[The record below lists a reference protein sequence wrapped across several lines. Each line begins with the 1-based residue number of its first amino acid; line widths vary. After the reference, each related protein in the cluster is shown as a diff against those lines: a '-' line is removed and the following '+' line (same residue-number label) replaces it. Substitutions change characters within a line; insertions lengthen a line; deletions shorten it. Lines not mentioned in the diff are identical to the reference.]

1 MERKPFR
8 ISVEKA
14 WRYFCLT
21 YDIVWN
27 ATLVLLIAAL
37 CLVCF
42 AAGAGAGYFAFLV
55 KDLAVPSPDKMKSEI
70 YSYEETSHMYFAN
83 GVYLGRFRSDLDR
96 EAVPLSD
103 VSPYVVQA
111 VIATED
117 EHFYEHDGVVPKAV
131 IRAIFQEVA
140 NTPVK
145 SGGSTLTQQLVKNQM
160 LTNEVSF
167 ERKAKEMV
175 LALRLER
182 FFSKEEILE
191 TYLNVVPFGRNS
203 SGRNIAG
210 IQAAAQG
217 VFGVNAKELNLAQA
231 AFLAGL
237 PQNPFVYTPFAADGS
252 VKSDLSAGL
261 KRMKTVL
268 YRMKRAGYISEKQ
281 YKEALSYDVAK
292 HLAAPKP
299 SPFEQY
305 PFLTME
311 IERRAKEVIAET
323 FAKRDGHSAKEWGRD
338 PALRRRYLGEAEKAL
353 RQGGLRIYTTIDK
366 DIYERMQKVA
376 ARYPYYGNDNV
387 YYTKDGKTGKTVA
400 HRQPVE
406 VGAMLIENKT
416 GKIISFVG
424 GRDYGRE
431 QLNHATQAHR
441 SNGSTMK
448 PLLVYAPAMEM
459 GVIQPA
465 TIIPDLPLSIGSYT
479 PKNADGKTHGLVTA
493 RDALRWSYN
502 IPAVR
507 TYRRIQSKQP
517 VDYLRKMGITSV
529 SKQEEANPALAI
541 GGTHIGVTVEENVN
555 AYATFANYGSFVDAY
570 MIEKITDKDGN
581 IIYQHQ
587 TKPVPVFSP
596 QTSYLMIDMM
606 RDVLNG
612 GTASSVRRYLTF
624 SADWA
629 GKTGTSQDK
638 RDSWFIAVNPSVTFG
653 VWVGYDRPA
662 PLESRY
668 KGLSYSQRTQLL
680 WARLINAAY
689 QENPKLIAPPKR
701 FLMPGGIVRRAYCAA
716 SGFSP
721 SETCRQAGLVR
732 YDLYN
737 TKFTPKEGEEND
749 LTEGRFVIIDGRRY
763 AALETTPEEF
773 VTRGVIANP
782 DVLSE
787 WGISDADW
795 ASADFAAAPLEDNG
809 RDPASPSVRLNGG
822 QLVWSGRSERDVIG
836 YRVYELDHTGGRRVV
851 AVIKRGEA
859 TAFSALKPGAAYCV
873 TAVDIAGRESAP
885 SASVSLP
892 SAAPHE
898 PPAQKGD
905 DAGNN
910 RQPPADGNN
919 AANGNTQPPASR

>member
-160 LTNEVSF
+160 LTSEVSF

-175 LALRLER
+175 LAMRLER

-191 TYLNVVPFGRNS
+191 AYLNVVPFGRSS

-217 VFGVNAKELNLAQA
+217 VFGVDAKELNLAQA

-252 VKSDLSAGL
+252 VKQDVSAGL
-261 KRMKTVL
+261 RRMKTVL
-268 YRMKRAGYISEKQ
+268 RRMKQAGYISDKQ
-281 YKEALSYDVAK
+281 YQEALAYDVTK
-292 HLAAPKP
+292 HFAPPKP
-299 SPFEQY
+299 SPFERY

-323 FAKRDGHSAKEWGRD
+323 FAKRDGHKPEELKRD
-338 PALRRRYLGEAEKAL
+338 AALYSRYVGEAEKML
-353 RQGGLRIYTTIDK
+353 RQGGLHIHTTIDK
-366 DIYERMQKVA
+366 AIYEQMQRVA
-376 ARYPYYGNDNV
+376 ANYPYYGNERL
-387 YYTKDGKTGKTVA
+387 YYVTDTKTGKRIA
-400 HRQPVE
+400 KRQPVE

-424 GRDYGRE
+424 GRDYKRE

-459 GVIQPA
+459 GVIQPGS
-465 TIIPDLPLSIGSYT
+465 IIPDLPLSIGSYK

-493 RDALRWSYN
+493 RRALQHSYN

-507 TYRRIQSKQP
+507 VYTKIQNRHP
-517 VDYLRKMGITSV
+517 VDYLHKMGITSV
-529 SKQEEANPALAI
+529 SKQEEANPTLAI

-653 VWVGYDRPA
+653 VWVGYDHPA

-680 WARLINAAY
+680 WAQFMNAAY
-689 QENPKLIAPPKR
+689 GAKPKLIAPPKR
-701 FLMPGGIVRRAYCAA
+701 FSMPGGIVRRAYCAT

-721 SETCRQAGLVR
+721 SSACKKAGLVR

-737 TKFTPKEGEEND
+737 TKFTPRQGSD
-749 LTEGRFVIIDGRRY
+749 DYLIEGRVVVIGEHRY

-773 VTRGVIANP
+773 VTREVVVNP
-782 DVLSE
+782 KLLDQ
-787 WGISDADW
+787 WGINRKTLVGDAFVV
-795 ASADFAAAPLEDNG
+795 STLKDNG
-809 RDPASPSVRLNGG
+809 RVPAPPAARLNDN
-822 QLVWSGRSERDVIG
+822 QLVWARHGERDVIG
-836 YRVYELDHTGGRRVV
+836 YRVYQVSETGKRQIV
-851 AVIKRGEA
+851 AIIKAGE
-859 TAFSALKPGAAYCV
+859 TTSFSDLKPGATYYV

-885 SASVSLP
+885 SSKVALP
-892 SAAPHE
+892 AAQSS
-898 PPAQKGD
+898 PPA
-905 DAGNN
+905 NS
-910 RQPPADGNN
+910 
-919 AANGNTQPPASR
+919 PASADNAENSEAPPSSSR

>member
-1 MERKPFR
+1 MKRNQLS
-8 ISVEKA
+8 ISLEKA
-14 WRYFCLT
+14 WHYFSLT
-21 YDIVWN
+21 YDVVWN
-27 ATLVLLIAAL
+27 VIFILLIAAL

-42 AAGAGAGYFAFLV
+42 AIGAGAGYFAFLV
-55 KDLAVPSPDKMKSEI
+55 KDMPVPSPDEMKKEI
-70 YSYEETSHMYFAN
+70 YHYGETSHMYFAN

-96 EAVPLSD
+96 EAVRLSD

-111 VIATED
+111 IIATED
-117 EHFYEHDGVVPKAV
+117 EHFYEHHGVVPKAV
-131 IRAIFQEVA
+131 IRAVFQELT
-140 NTPVK
+140 NSPVK

-167 ERKAKEMV
+167 ERKAKEM
-175 LALRLER
+175 LLSLRLEK
-182 FFSKEEILE
+182 FFSKEDILE
-191 TYLNVVPFGRNS
+191 AYLNVVPFGRNS

-252 VKSDLSAGL
+252 VKPDLSAGL

-311 IERRAKEVIAET
+311 IERRAKEVLAET
-323 FAKRDGHSAKEWGRD
+323 FAKRDGYKPEEVQRD
-338 PALRRRYLGEAEKAL
+338 PARFRRYLGEEEKAL
-353 RQGGLRIYTTIDK
+353 RQGGYRIYTTIDK
-366 DIYERMQKVA
+366 KIYEQMQRIA
-376 ARYPYYGNDNV
+376 ARYPYYGSDNV
-387 YYTKDGKTGKTVA
+387 YYTKDKKTGKMIP

-493 RDALRWSYN
+493 RYALQQSFN

-507 TYRRIQSKQP
+507 TYMRIRSRHP
-517 VDYLRKMGITSV
+517 IDYLHKMGVTSV
-529 SKQEEANPALAI
+529 AKQEEANPALAI

-570 MIEKITDKDGN
+570 MIEKIVDKNGK
-581 IIYQHQ
+581 IVYKHQ
-587 TKPVPVFSP
+587 SKPVPVFSP

-606 RDVLNG
+606 RDVLHG
-612 GTASSVRRYLTF
+612 GTASSVPRYLTF

-638 RDSWFIAVNPSVTFG
+638 RDSWFIAVNPNVTFG
-653 VWVGYDRPA
+653 VWIGYDRPA

-721 SETCRQAGLVR
+721 SAACEKAGLVR

-737 TKFTPKEGEEND
+737 TKFAPREGSGEEVM
-749 LTEGRFVIIDGRRY
+749 ESRVVVIGGRRY
-763 AALETTPEEF
+763 VALETTPEEF
-773 VTRGVIANP
+773 VTREVIVNP
-782 DVLSE
+782 KLLAD
-787 WGISDADW
+787 WGINGEGQAGDA
-795 ASADFAAAPLEDNG
+795 SLVSTLKENG
-809 RDPASPSVRLNGG
+809 RPPAPPAARLAGG
-822 QLVWSGRSERDVIG
+822 KLVWNRHNEPDVIG
-836 YRVYELDHTGGRRVV
+836 YRVYLVNETGERRLAA
-851 AVIKRGEA
+851 AVKADEA
-859 TAFSALKPGAAYCV
+859 ASFSPLQPGAAYCV
-873 TAVDIAGRESAP
+873 TAVDIAGQESAP
-885 SASVSLP
+885 SNLVSLP
-892 SAAPHE
+892 SASPPNSGRQKSGE
-898 PPAQKGD
+898 PSSPPPSGD
-905 DAGNN
+905 VE
-910 RQPPADGNN
+910 
-919 AANGNTQPPASR
+919 

>member
-1 MERKPFR
+1 MEQKRFR
-8 ISVEKA
+8 ASLQKV
-14 WRYFCLT
+14 WYYFSLT
-21 YDIVWN
+21 YDVVWN
-27 ATLVLLIAAL
+27 VILILLIATL

-42 AAGAGAGYFAFLV
+42 AVGIGAGYFAFLV
-55 KDLAVPSPDKMKSEI
+55 KDMEVPSHDQLKNEI
-70 YSYEETSHMYFAN
+70 YSYEETSHMYFAD
-83 GVYLGRFRSDLDR
+83 GIYLGQFRSDLDR
-96 EAVPLSD
+96 ESVRLAD

-131 IRAIFQEVA
+131 IRAIFQEVT
-140 NTPVK
+140 NSPIK
-145 SGGSTLTQQLVKNQM
+145 SGGSTLTQQLVKNQL
-160 LTNEVSF
+160 LTSEVSF
-167 ERKAKEMV
+167 ERKAKEML
-175 LALRLER
+175 LAMRLER

-191 TYLNVVPFGRNS
+191 AYLNVVPFGRSS

-217 VFGVNAKELNLAQA
+217 VFGVDAKELNLAQA
-231 AFLAGL
+231 AFLASL
-237 PQNPFVYTPFAADGS
+237 PQNPFVYTPFTADGS
-252 VKSDLSAGL
+252 RKQDISAGL
-261 KRMKTVL
+261 ERMKTVL
-268 YRMKRAGYISEKQ
+268 YRMKRAGYISDKQ
-281 YKEALSYDVAK
+281 YKEALAYDVTK
-292 HLAAPKP
+292 HFAAPKP
-299 SPFEQY
+299 TPFERY

-311 IERRAKEVIAET
+311 IERRAKDVLAET
-323 FAKRDGHSAKEWGRD
+323 FAKRDGHKPEELKRD
-338 PALRRRYLGEAEKAL
+338 AALYSRYVGEAEKML
-353 RQGGLRIYTTIDK
+353 RQGGLHIHTTIDK
-366 DIYERMQKVA
+366 AIYEQMQRVA
-376 ARYPYYGNDNV
+376 ANYPYYGNERL
-387 YYTKDGKTGKTVA
+387 YYVTDTKTGKRIA
-400 HRQPVE
+400 KRQPVE

-424 GRDYGRE
+424 GRDYKRE

-465 TIIPDLPLSIGSYT
+465 TIIPDLPLSIGSYK

-493 RDALRWSYN
+493 RRALQHSYN

-507 TYRRIQSKQP
+507 VYTKIQNRHP
-517 VDYLRKMGITSV
+517 VDYLHKMGITSV
-529 SKQEEANPALAI
+529 SKQEEANPTLAI

-653 VWVGYDRPA
+653 VWVGYDHPA

-680 WARLINAAY
+680 WAQFMNAAY
-689 QENPKLIAPPKR
+689 GAKPKLIAPPKR
-701 FLMPGGIVRRAYCAA
+701 FSMPGGIVRRAYCAT

-721 SETCRQAGLVR
+721 SSACKKAGLVR

-737 TKFTPKEGEEND
+737 TKFTPRQGSD
-749 LTEGRFVIIDGRRY
+749 DYLIEGRVVVIGEHRY

-773 VTRGVIANP
+773 VTREVVVNP
-782 DVLSE
+782 KLLDQ
-787 WGISDADW
+787 WGINRKTSVGDAFVV
-795 ASADFAAAPLEDNG
+795 STLKDNG
-809 RDPASPSVRLNGG
+809 RVPAPPAARLNDN
-822 QLVWSGRSERDVIG
+822 QLVWARHGERDVIG
-836 YRVYELDHTGGRRVV
+836 YRVYQVSETGKRQIV
-851 AVIKRGEA
+851 AIIKAGE
-859 TAFSALKPGAAYCV
+859 TTSFSDLKPGATYYV

-885 SASVSLP
+885 SSKVALP
-892 SAAPHE
+892 AAQSS
-898 PPAQKGD
+898 PPA
-905 DAGNN
+905 NS
-910 RQPPADGNN
+910 
-919 AANGNTQPPASR
+919 PASADNAENSEAPPSSSR

>member
-27 ATLVLLIAAL
+27 ATLMLLIAAL

-96 EAVPLSD
+96 EAVPLSE

-111 VIATED
+111 IIATED

-131 IRAIFQEVA
+131 IRAVFQELT
-140 NTPVK
+140 NSPVK

-167 ERKAKEMV
+167 ERKAKEM
-175 LALRLER
+175 LLSLRLEK
-182 FFSKEEILE
+182 FFSKEDILE
-191 TYLNVVPFGRNS
+191 AYLNVVPFGRNS

-299 SPFEQY
+299 SPFERY

-465 TIIPDLPLSIGSYT
+465 TIIPDLPLSIGSYK

-493 RDALRWSYN
+493 RRALQHSYN

-507 TYRRIQSKQP
+507 VYTKIQNRHP
-517 VDYLRKMGITSV
+517 VDYLHKMGITSV
-529 SKQEEANPALAI
+529 SKQEEANPTLAI

-653 VWVGYDRPA
+653 VWVGYDHPA

-680 WARLINAAY
+680 WAQFMNAAY
-689 QENPKLIAPPKR
+689 GAKPKLIAPPKR
-701 FLMPGGIVRRAYCAA
+701 FSMPGGIVRRAYCAT

-721 SETCRQAGLVR
+721 SSACKKAGLVR

-737 TKFTPKEGEEND
+737 TKFTPRQGSD
-749 LTEGRFVIIDGRRY
+749 DYLIEGRVVVIGEHRY

-773 VTRGVIANP
+773 VTREVVVNP
-782 DVLSE
+782 KLLDQ
-787 WGISDADW
+787 WGINRKTSVGDAFVV
-795 ASADFAAAPLEDNG
+795 STLKDNG
-809 RDPASPSVRLNGG
+809 RVPAPPAARLNDN
-822 QLVWSGRSERDVIG
+822 QLVWARHGERDVIG
-836 YRVYELDHTGGRRVV
+836 YRVYQVSETGKRQIV
-851 AVIKRGEA
+851 AIIKAGE
-859 TAFSALKPGAAYCV
+859 TTSFSDLKPGATYYV

-885 SASVSLP
+885 SSKVALP
-892 SAAPHE
+892 AAQSS
-898 PPAQKGD
+898 PPA
-905 DAGNN
+905 NS
-910 RQPPADGNN
+910 
-919 AANGNTQPPASR
+919 PASADNAENSEAPPSSSR

>member
-1 MERKPFR
+1 MKQKQLRL
-8 ISVEKA
+8 SLEKA
-14 WRYFCLT
+14 WHYFSLT
-21 YDIVWN
+21 YDLVWN
-27 ATLVLLIAAL
+27 VILILLIATL

-42 AAGAGAGYFAFLV
+42 AIGAGAGYFAFLV
-55 KDLAVPSPDKMKSEI
+55 KGMPVPSFDQMKNEI
-70 YSYEETSHMYFAN
+70 YSYEETSHMYFAG

-96 EAVPLSD
+96 EAVRLSD

-131 IRAIFQEVA
+131 IRAMFQELT
-140 NTPVK
+140 NSPVK

-167 ERKAKEMV
+167 ERKAKEM
-175 LALRLER
+175 LLSLRLER
-182 FFSKEEILE
+182 FFSKEDILE
-191 TYLNVVPFGRNS
+191 AYLNVVPFGRSS

-252 VKSDLSAGL
+252 VKPDISAGL

-268 YRMKRAGYISEKQ
+268 YRMKRAGYISERQ
-281 YKEALSYDVAK
+281 YKEALAYDVAK
-292 HLAAPKP
+292 HFAAPKP
-299 SPFEQY
+299 SPFERY

-311 IERRAKEVIAET
+311 IERRAKDALAET
-323 FAKRDGHSAKEWGRD
+323 FAKRDGYKPEELKRDSA
-338 PALRRRYLGEAEKAL
+338 LSRRYLSEAEKAL
-353 RQGGLRIYTTIDK
+353 RQGGYHIYTTIDK
-366 DIYERMQKVA
+366 NIYEQMQRIA
-376 ARYPYYGNDNV
+376 SRYAYYGSDNV
-387 YYTKDGKTGKTVA
+387 YYTKDKKTGKMVA

-406 VGAMLIENKT
+406 VGAMLIENQT

-424 GRDYGRE
+424 GRDYKRE

-459 GVIQPA
+459 GVIQPG

-493 RDALRWSYN
+493 RYALQQSYN
-502 IPAVR
+502 IPAIR
-507 TYRRIQSKQP
+507 TYMRIQFRHP
-517 VDYLRKMGITSV
+517 IDYLHKMGITSV
-529 SKQEEANPALAI
+529 AKQEEANPALAI

-570 MIEKITDKDGN
+570 MIEKIVDKNGKVV
-581 IIYQHQ
+581 YEHES
-587 TKPVPVFSP
+587 KPVPVFSP

-606 RDVLNG
+606 RDVLRG
-612 GTASSVRRYLTF
+612 GTASSVPRYLKF

-638 RDSWFIAVNPSVTFG
+638 RDSWFVAVNPNVTFG
-653 VWVGYDRPA
+653 VWIGYDQPA

-680 WARLINAAY
+680 WAQLMNAAY
-689 QENPKLIAPPKR
+689 DQNPKLIAPPKR

-721 SETCRQAGLVR
+721 SAACEKAGLVR

-737 TKFTPKEGEEND
+737 TKFAPREGSGEEVMESR
-749 LTEGRFVIIDGRRY
+749 LVIIGGRRY
-763 AALETTPEEF
+763 AALATTPEEF
-773 VTRGVIANP
+773 VTREVIVNP
-782 DVLSE
+782 ELLAD
-787 WGISDADW
+787 WGINGEVQAGDAFVV
-795 ASADFAAAPLEDNG
+795 ATLKENG
-809 RDPASPSVRLNGG
+809 RPPSPPVARLSGS
-822 QLVWSGRSERDVIG
+822 QLIWNRHNEPDVIG
-836 YRVYELDHTGGRRVV
+836 YRVYKVNENGARRIIATVK
-851 AVIKRGEA
+851 AGEA
-859 TAFSALKPGAAYCV
+859 TTFSKLQPGATYCV
-873 TAVDIAGRESAP
+873 TAVDIAGQESAP
-885 SASVSLP
+885 SNPVSLP
-892 SAAPHE
+892 PAGSDNKE
-898 PPAQKGD
+898 NGGPPSSS
-905 DAGNN
+905 
-910 RQPPADGNN
+910 P
-919 AANGNTQPPASR
+919 SSSE